1 MASKKVLSVELG
13 VQTTRVC
20 EIESNGKKRTV
31 VNTCVFDTPEGTV
44 EDGYVRNK
52 DILAVSIRA
61 AMQKKGMSAKEVI
74 FSVSSS
80 KIANREVN
88 MPVLADN
95 KIGDFVK
102 TNAQEYFPIEVEK
115 YVITYKKLEKIKD
128 GDTEKLRI
136 LVLAAPNDLIET
148 YYDLAG
154 VMGVDIVA
162 IDYAGNSSYQVLKKQ
177 NFKGVNVIVQLNEA
191 NTLINIMKGNVLL
204 LQRTVPYGV
213 SAVVDAALSCGEF
226 DIVDRNTAMEKLL
239 SDTLVNPKLNESA
252 IDDVALSYMDS
263 NNDAYSQQIKQMK
276 AKDQITDSFNYLVNN
291 TIRVLDYYAS
301 KFPEERVENIY
312 LAGIGSRIKGIL
324 PLFKNEVFKDIK
336 KLENIT
342 GIDFSKGAGLSNE
355 EKSDFIVVT
364 GAILDAV
371 DFVPKAYAE
380 NLKNKQLD
388 SNANKI
394 AIAIAIVGV
403 GLFAYFLFGFIGA
416 NAKKTKL
423 ENRKN
428 ELQSVANL
436 LDDIEKAENSYKNAA
451 TVYTSTME
459 FSYFLN
465 VLMEEIRKVIP
476 THTKLRNFN
485 YQPDSITFEVESSSL
500 EEAGEFIQS
509 LKTCNLVGA
518 VACNE
523 VSAGESEGVV
533 TYEYSVTLTPRQMD
547 YSLFINKD
555 FTPSEKSLEEALGL
569 KTNTEDE
576 SANENTEE

>member
-13 VQTTRVC
+13 VQKTRIC
-20 EIESNGKKRTV
+20 EIEVNGKRKTV

-61 AMQKKGMSAKEVI
+61 AMQKKGISAKEVV
-74 FSVSSS
+74 FSISSS

-95 KIGDFVK
+95 KIGDFIK

-115 YVITYKKLEKIKD
+115 YVITFKKLQEIQE
-128 GDTEKLRI
+128 GDQKKLRI

-148 YYDLAG
+148 YYDLAS
-154 VMGVDIVA
+154 VMGVEITA

-213 SAVVDAALSCGEF
+213 SAVVDAALTCGEF

-301 KFPEERVENIY
+301 KFPEERVENIF
-312 LAGIGSRIKGIL
+312 LAGVGSRIKGIL

-336 KLENIT
+336 RLENIV
-342 GIDFSKGAGLSNE
+342 GIDFSKSAGLSND
-355 EKSDFIVVT
+355 EKSDFIVVA
-364 GAILDAV
+364 GAVLDAV

-394 AIAIAIVGV
+394 AIAIAALGV
-403 GLFAYFLFGFIGA
+403 IIFAFFGFGFIKA
-416 NAKKTKL
+416 QATKTSL

-436 LDDIEKAENSYKNAA
+436 LDDIQKAELSYNNAS

-465 VLMEEIRKVIP
+465 VLFEEIEKVMP
-476 THTKLRNFN
+476 VNTKLNNFT
-485 YQPDSITFEVESSSL
+485 YQPDSITFDVESTSID
-500 EEAGEFIQS
+500 EAGELIKS
-509 LKTCNLVGA
+509 LKTCTLVGA
-518 VACNE
+518 VACKQVQAAE
-523 VSAGESEGVV
+523 DKGRVF
-533 TYEYSVTLTPRQMD
+533 YEYSVTITPRQMD
-547 YSLFINKD
+547 YSLFISKD
-555 FTPSEKSLEEALGL
+555 FTPSEKSLKEALGIAS
-569 KTNTEDE
+569 DE
-576 SANENTEE
+576 GAEEKTEE